1 MSFPEPQLKQA
12 RRHLR
17 RSDPVMRSLIDAVGP
32 PVLKLRPQRFQM
44 LVRSIIAQQISTMAA
59 RSIRRRF
66 DQLVGPGTT
75 TAEKVARL
83 SPQQMRTAGISPQK
97 ATYLLDLSAKVLDGT
112 VRLRTV
118 GRMTDDEV
126 IAELVQVKGIG
137 VWTSQMFLMFC
148 LGRPDVFPHGD
159 LGIRN
164 AMKILYRLE
173 ELPDRTTSE
182 ELSAPWRPHA
192 TIASWYLWRSH
203 DLKTGAADGPDI
215 FPC

>member
-1 MSFPEPQLKQA
+1 
-12 RRHLR
+12 
-17 RSDPVMRSLIDAVGP
+17 MRSLIDAVGP
-32 PVLKLRPQRFQM
+32 PIMKLRPQRFQM
-44 LVRSIIAQQISTMAA
+44 LVRSIIAQQISTLAA

-66 DQLVGPGTT
+66 DRLVAPGAP
-75 TAEKVARL
+75 TAEKIARL
-83 SPQQMRTAGISPQK
+83 TPDEMRTAGISPQK
-97 ATYLLDLSAKVLDGT
+97 AVYLHDLAAKVLDGT
-112 VRLRTV
+112 VRLRAV
-118 GRMTDDEV
+118 GRMSDDDV
-126 IAELVQVKGIG
+126 IAEFVQVKGIG

-148 LGRPDVFPHGD
+148 LGRPDVFPHDD

-164 AMKILYRLE
+164 AIKSLYRLD
-173 ELPDRTTSE
+173 ELPDRKVSE